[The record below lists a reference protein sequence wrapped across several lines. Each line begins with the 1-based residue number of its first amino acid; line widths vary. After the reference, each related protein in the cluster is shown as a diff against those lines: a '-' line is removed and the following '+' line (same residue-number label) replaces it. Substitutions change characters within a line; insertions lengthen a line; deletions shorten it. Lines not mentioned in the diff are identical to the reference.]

1 MSWMRYV
8 TGWAQVRI
16 RGAAPERFL
25 SALAERGIS
34 FWEAKPPR
42 DFQMTVKIPLRAAKL
57 TIPLAE
63 AIGCEA
69 EILCRKGLPA
79 VLFRAR
85 HRWMLLGGGFFLAV
99 VLAVSG
105 MFIWQIDVEG
115 CERVSEA
122 EVRYALAE
130 CGVDIGKSWVG
141 LRQDLLRNSMILKIP
156 EIRWMTVSIRGSRAE
171 VIVRESRTGPEPVA
185 EEEYVGIVAEKA
197 GLITSVEPLRGTA
210 VTAENRT
217 VLPGET
223 LIAGY
228 ITGRYAVQ
236 GATRAIGEV
245 WARTWY
251 ERTAAA
257 PVDIA
262 LSVPTGEK
270 QTKWALILGKIRIN
284 FFKGSSIC
292 PDGCDKIIYVY
303 PFAKEGVFA
312 LPLTLEKTEFTAYET
327 EVLRAEE
334 LRAEL
339 EAQLMEELL
348 ADIGPSGTVTQYVFT
363 ASEEEGLLRVTL
375 RAECHEPIGTEQPL
389 TEEELLE
396 IQSKIPKTEETDT

>member
-16 RGAAPERFL
+16 RGATPERFL

-34 FWEAKPPR
+34 FWEAQPPG
-42 DFQMTVKIPLRAAKL
+42 DYEMTVKIPLRAAKL
-57 TIPLAE
+57 AVPLAK
-63 AIGCEA
+63 ALGCEG
-69 EILCRKGLPA
+69 EILCRGGLPA
-79 VLFRAR
+79 VLFRAK
-85 HRWMLLGGGFFLAV
+85 HRWMLLGGGFFLV
-99 VLAVSG
+99 LLLAVSG

-115 CERVSEA
+115 CGNLSETK
-122 EVRYALAE
+122 VRQALAE
-130 CGVDIGKSWVG
+130 CGVDIGKSWLG
-141 LRQDLLRNSMILKIP
+141 LRQDLLRNSMILKMP

-171 VIVRESRTGPEPVA
+171 VIVREARTGPAPV
-185 EEEYVGIVAEKA
+185 EEKEYAHITAEKA

-210 VTAENRT
+210 VTEKNRT

-228 ITGRYAVQ
+228 TTGRYAVQ
-236 GATRAIGEV
+236 GPTRAIGEV

-257 PVDIA
+257 PVDMT
-262 LSVPTGEK
+262 LTVPSGEK
-270 QTKWALILGKIRIN
+270 QTKWSLILGKRRIN

-292 PDGCDKIIYVY
+292 PAGCDKIIYVY

-312 LPLTLEKTEFTAYET
+312 LPLTLVKTELIAWET
-327 EVLRAEE
+327 ETLRAGE

-348 ADIGPSGTVTQYVFT
+348 SDVGPEGTVTEFSFT
-363 ASEEEGLLRVTL
+363 ASEEEGILRVTL
-375 RAECHEPIGTEQPL
+375 RAECHESIGVSEPL
-389 TEEELLE
+389 TEEDLLE
-396 IQSKIPKTEETDT
+396 IQSKIPKTEETNT

>member
-1 MSWMRYV
+1 MKWTRYV

-34 FWEAKPPR
+34 FWEAQPPR
-42 DFQMTVKIPLRAAKL
+42 DYEMSVKIPLRAAKL
-57 TIPLAE
+57 AVPLAE
-63 AIGCEA
+63 ALGCEG
-69 EILCRKGLPA
+69 EILCRGGLPA
-79 VLFRAR
+79 MLCRAK
-85 HRWMLLGGGFFLAV
+85 HRWMLLGGGFFLV
-99 VLAVSG
+99 LMLAVSG

-115 CERVSEA
+115 CETISEA
-122 EVRYALAE
+122 EVRHALAE

-171 VIVRESRTGPEPVA
+171 VIVREARTGPEPVA
-185 EEEYVGIVAEKA
+185 EKEFVNIVAEKA

-210 VTAENRT
+210 VTAEKRT

-228 ITGRYAVQ
+228 TTGRYAVQ

-257 PVDIA
+257 PVDMTIRTP
-262 LSVPTGEK
+262 SGEK
-270 QTKWALILGKIRIN
+270 QRKWSLILGKIRIN

-303 PFAKEGVFA
+303 PFAGEGVFA
-312 LPLTLEKTEFTAYET
+312 LPLSLEKTELAVCDT
-327 EVLRAEE
+327 ESVRAEE

-348 ADIGPSGTVTQYVFT
+348 SDIGPDGTVTEYVFT
-363 ASEEEGLLRVTL
+363 ASENEGILYVTL
-375 RAECHEPIGTEQPL
+375 RAECHESIGISRPL

-396 IQSKIPKTEETDT
+396 IESKIPKTEETDT